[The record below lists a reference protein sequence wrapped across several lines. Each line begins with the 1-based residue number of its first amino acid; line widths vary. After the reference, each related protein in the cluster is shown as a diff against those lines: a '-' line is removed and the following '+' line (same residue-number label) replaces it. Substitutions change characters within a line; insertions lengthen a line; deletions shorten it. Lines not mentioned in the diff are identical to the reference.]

1 MERACEFG
9 IADGGPGR
17 HTPRVVNAM
26 TMNCHAC
33 GAAVVGKSPV
43 CAHCGARLATIACPA
58 CFNLMFQDARFC
70 PSCGSPAAQWIAT
83 SSDRRCPGCREPMLA
98 GQLADVRL
106 HECGK
111 CFGIWLDTATF
122 DQICRRAEGYASAL
136 GPAQTLPPAGLGPV
150 RYVPCPECRQLM
162 HRVNFARSSGVVL
175 DVCRS
180 HGTWFDFEELHR
192 IVRFIHAGGLDQAR
206 AREKTDLVQ
215 ERIRAQAARN
225 HSEPTHYDSSLG
237 GSSPE
242 LLIEV
247 ASAAAQILFSLFTR
261 R

>member
-1 MERACEFG
+1 
-9 IADGGPGR
+9 
-17 HTPRVVNAM
+17 
-26 TMNCHAC
+26 
-33 GAAVVGKSPV
+33 
-43 CAHCGARLATIACPA
+43 
-58 CFNLMFQDARFC
+58 
-70 PSCGSPAAQWIAT
+70 
-83 SSDRRCPGCREPMLA
+83 MLA